1 LSALV
6 RLYAAYTVLSTEKLE
21 AMNARPTFPK
31 RLVAN
36 IVNVDEALGAA
47 GEKPLLQSDSYD
59 GLSNRN
65 LQGCVGVV

>member
-1 LSALV
+1 
-6 RLYAAYTVLSTEKLE
+6 
-21 AMNARPTFPK
+21 MNARPTFPK

-47 GEKPLLQSDSYD
+47 SEKPLLQSDSYD